1 MSESDR
7 ERQTP
12 YDFTY
17 MHDVKNKINDQTKPK
32 QSQRHRY
39 QAGDRQREGGF
50 GELGGKG
57 EGIKKCKLVVT
68 RGLWDM
74 KYGIGSRVKNMVITV
89 RSVGRVLD
97 YWGDHF
103 INHVNV

>member
-1 MSESDR
+1 MMKKGKGLRRINGS
-7 ERQTP
+7 
-12 YDFTY
+12 Y
-17 MHDVKNKINDQTKPK
+17 KIVTGM
-32 QSQRHRY
+32 RT
-39 QAGDRQREGGF
+39 
-50 GELGGKG
+50 GGKG